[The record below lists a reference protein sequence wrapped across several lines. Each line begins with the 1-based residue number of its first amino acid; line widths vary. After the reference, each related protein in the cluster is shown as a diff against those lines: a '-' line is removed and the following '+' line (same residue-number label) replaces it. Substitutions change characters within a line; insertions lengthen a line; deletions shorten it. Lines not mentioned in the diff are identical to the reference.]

1 MDRATP
7 STGQAFARRTRSPVG
22 DRAAEEGRSLTL
34 GRRTGV
40 GSASSHGGTQRP
52 PCHPPAPRGRA
63 VSAFAKAMADKYA
76 WMSMRPCDATHRF
89 SRRRS
94 SAFARRLRRT
104 CPRCAQ
110 GTNAPSSAE
119 AMEGF
124 AGGFREAPLEAP
136 HAELGMI
143 RQSGPKGRDA
153 FVDTLSRIN
162 VADPASSSFAH
173 SASRNASQSRGLR
186 RTTPCPA
193 TGPGKRMSPS
203 YSLKFYRRL
212 SVQSRENYK

>member
-1 MDRATP
+1 MVAAHSAANHATHR
-7 STGQAFARRTRSPVG
+7 GQAFARRTRSPVG
-22 DRAAEEGRSLTL
+22 DRAADRAGAGAVASRVFAAATFTLPLRRDVVAATLLRQPCSAKPATQGEAEGF
-34 GRRTGV
+34 
-40 GSASSHGGTQRP
+40 GGQAP
-52 PCHPPAPRGRA
+52 PQTTPPAPRGRA
-63 VSAFAKAMADKYA
+63 VSAFAKARADTYA

-124 AGGFREAPLEAP
+124 AGGFREARLQAP

-143 RQSGPKGRDA
+143 RQSAAGESG
-153 FVDTLSRIN
+153 
-162 VADPASSSFAH
+162 
-173 SASRNASQSRGLR
+173 
-186 RTTPCPA
+186 
-193 TGPGKRMSPS
+193 
-203 YSLKFYRRL
+203 
-212 SVQSRENYK
+212 